1 MNDSFTVLGAAISAD
16 YPWAL
21 LLLPLPWLVYR
32 YAPAYQQPQSSIAV
46 PFFQRL
52 RDIAGSS
59 DRVESIRQRLRWQ
72 KILLSLLW
80 LLLVLSLTRPVVLGS
95 VIETPKYG
103 RDLLVA
109 IDLSQSM
116 ETQDYTLASG
126 EKTTRFKALQQL
138 MARFAETRQGDRL
151 GLIVFGSGAYLQV
164 PFTDDIDL
172 WQSLLAEMDSR
183 MAGPA
188 TVIGDAIG
196 LSIRAFE
203 DSDSDQP
210 SDKQKVLLLVT
221 DGADTQSRLAPQ
233 EAAVVAASKGIQIY
247 TLGMG
252 DDSDSDDQI
261 DQQDKVDFESLEAIA
276 SVSGGQNFKASDR
289 ESLAD
294 ALEAINQ
301 LVPARFD
308 VSKRQPKTDLYPWL
322 IGPVAIAFML
332 LWSWLSLRESYS
344 RRQSTWG

>member
-1 MNDSFTVLGAAISAD
+1 MTDSLIIFGSTLSVE

-52 RDIAGSS
+52 RDVSAKG
-59 DRVESIRQRLRWQ
+59 DRVESIRTRLRWQ
-72 KILLSLLW
+72 KVLLSLLW
-80 LLLVLSLTRPVVLGS
+80 LLLVLSLTRPVVLGA

-116 ETQDYTLASG
+116 ETKDYTLETG
-126 EKTTRFKALQQL
+126 QKTTRFKALQQL
-138 MARFAETRQGDRL
+138 MASFASTRQGDRL

-164 PFTDDIDL
+164 PFTEDINL

-196 LSIRAFE
+196 LSIRVFE
-203 DSDSDQP
+203 DSDDEP
-210 SDKQKVLLLVT
+210 TFDKQKVLLLVT

-233 EAAVVAASKGIQIY
+233 EAAVVAASKGIEIY

-252 DDSDSDDQI
+252 DDSEADTAVE
-261 DQQDKVDFESLEAIA
+261 QQDKVDFESLAAIA
-276 SVSGGQNFKASDR
+276 SVSGGQSFNASDR
-289 ESLAD
+289 ESLAA
-294 ALEAINQ
+294 ALQAINQ

-322 IGPVAIAFML
+322 IGPVAIAFLL
-332 LWSWLSLRESYS
+332 LWCWLSLRESYN